1 MSTSLIEALLIGS
14 TGIVIGIILLSIRHK
29 LHYELYSKK
38 LFNLSIGMIL
48 MGVAG
53 GLISYYTTIGYE
65 KNTVI
70 KTKVEGSVGVA
81 MGSVAPVRTL
91 EFTVEHPGVVH
102 ELSVKPI
109 DPIME
114 NSFDAEIH
122 LFIINP
128 ADEQILSAQQHFVP
142 YAETRSPQMRVKRWR
157 HRDTTFVPQH
167 PGEYTLQVVPVTVNI
182 PEIEIWIRDPQK
194 KDGQRAFSW
203 R

>member
-14 TGIVIGIILLSIRHK
+14 IGVIIGGILLSIRHK
-29 LHYELYSKK
+29 LHYGLYSKK

-53 GLISYYTTIGYE
+53 GLLSYYTAIGYE
-65 KNTVI
+65 KNTII
-70 KTKVEGSVGVA
+70 KTKVEGSVGVT
-81 MGSVAPVRTL
+81 MGSAAPVRTL

-122 LFIINP
+122 LFIIDP
-128 ADEQILSAQQHFVP
+128 ADKQILSTQQHFVP

-157 HRDTTFVPQH
+157 HKDTTFVPQH
-167 PGEYTLQVVPVTVNI
+167 LGKYSIQVVPITIGI
-182 PEIEIWIRDPQK
+182 PEIEVWIRDPQK
-194 KDGQRAFSW
+194 RDGQRAFSW